1 MKKKNKIIKITIEES
16 TENVYQVTRQNLHF
30 AHSSYSKK
38 KKKMAA
44 KEWTDDKT
52 FQFRNEKELI
62 PMGKNILCKRRANET
77 SVYVKLYSL

>member
-1 MKKKNKIIKITIEES
+1 
-16 TENVYQVTRQNLHF
+16 
-30 AHSSYSKK
+30 
-38 KKKMAA
+38 MAA

>member
-1 MKKKNKIIKITIEES
+1 MS
-16 TENVYQVTRQNLHF
+16 TRLQGKTCILLTLPTV
-30 AHSSYSKK
+30 KK